1 MEHGFAKPSIS
12 SVKINDNRS
21 SEYDVAAPQ
30 HTSTCTRR
38 PLCVVVGKIDQGST
52 RWCRSVSFRVK
63 DAGRSLRRKKVNRNE
78 PIHIVYVRTEKCT
91 GAVIRYRPSNAYLC
105 LRVLLKT
112 TPQRRATQLI
122 ITSLSWWSL
131 CKRKP
136 CSHMF
141 DGGMGWWAG
150 CR

>member
-1 MEHGFAKPSIS
+1 M
-12 SVKINDNRS
+12 
-21 SEYDVAAPQ
+21 
-30 HTSTCTRR
+30 
-38 PLCVVVGKIDQGST
+38 
-52 RWCRSVSFRVK
+52 
-63 DAGRSLRRKKVNRNE
+63 NRNE

-141 DGGMGWWAG
+141 DGGRLQIEIDGG
-150 CR
+150 GLTLSNRIPTS